1 MVFFI
6 ANGIAMDLTGDLK
19 TFFITTI
26 LQLMHSNAKSGVLRV
41 WREAEE
47 IRIFLQN
54 GAIIYAMKSQHDNRL
69 GQLLKQQG
77 LISDKQ
83 LKECLIIGKEKR
95 LTLGKVV
102 FDKGYATRDCLEKI
116 IFKQAENAI
125 FEMIFWEDGNFEYK
139 DAVINSD
146 KLIVKQMNTVSIIL
160 EACRRIDEM
169 SVFKKQIPDDTV
181 RFKLCGKAAG
191 FKDITLNEEELQ
203 IILLINGNATVGDI
217 IRDGLY
223 DPYFAYKT
231 LNALIASGY
240 IEPVDGISRVRQAE
254 AAFRENDKTEDPS

>member
-1 MVFFI
+1 
-6 ANGIAMDLTGDLK
+6 MDLAGDLK

-26 LQLMHSNAKSGVLRV
+26 LQLLNNTAKSGVLRV
-41 WREAEE
+41 WRGEDEV
-47 IRIFLQN
+47 RVFLEG

-77 LISDKQ
+77 LISDHQ
-83 LKECLIIGKEKR
+83 LKECLKTGHEKK

-116 IFKQAENAI
+116 LFKQAENAI
-125 FEMIFWEDGNFEYK
+125 FEMIFWEYGNFEYK
-139 DAVINSD
+139 DAHINPD
-146 KLIVKQMNTVSIIL
+146 KLIINKMNTLSVIL
-160 EACRRIDEM
+160 EASRRIDEM
-169 SVFKKQIPDDTV
+169 SVFKKHIPDDTV
-181 RFKLCGKAAG
+181 RFKLSGKAAG
-191 FKDITLNEEELQ
+191 FKDIALNEEELQ
-203 IILLINGNATVGDI
+203 IILLINGNATVADI

-240 IEPVDGISRVRQAE
+240 IEPVEGVSRVRQAE
-254 AAFRENDKTEDPS
+254 AAFREIAEAKDD